1 VGLLLASTT
10 VSWSASAR
18 SPSRDAGGRAAPARP
33 PARPAITSAAARPA
47 PPPAASKAPPKKNGG
62 AGGTTAPAGRP
73 AGNPTPAA
81 ASPALAPP
89 ELPAIPAIPAPSPP
103 PPELAARKVWLK
115 NRIDEIVAH
124 PALAGAKVAILVSEF
139 ESGQVLYARQEKTA
153 LNAASNVKLVTS
165 AAALSRLGPE
175 YRWRTVV
182 YGPAQTGGRWL
193 GTGGE
198 LAGDLYL
205 RGSGD
210 PSLTTENLGELA
222 ASLQAQ
228 GLKRVKGSVVVD
240 ATTFDGG
247 PIGPGYDQ
255 KSESASYRSPSS
267 AASLNGNA
275 VVITIIPG
283 AKAGAPARITL
294 EPSSPYFTMVGRIV
308 TAGMT
313 GPAVPLVDSEQA
325 GEQTRITVSGRIR
338 LGSEPRYFIRRIVH
352 PELFLGNTFREVLK
366 KRGIVVEKPLRI
378 GAVPGEGFRS
388 LAAHDSPSLAVVVH
402 DLNKRSSNFAA
413 EQVLRTLGAEVVGRP
428 GTWDKG
434 LEAIA
439 RYLDSLGIPRNSYRM
454 SNGAGLYDSNRFT
467 PEQLVTVMRAALR
480 DFRVAS
486 EYLSSL
492 AVAGIDGTLGQR
504 MGGTVAHR
512 FVRAKTGT
520 LLNVSSLSGVV
531 GAPGQKPLLFSFLAN
546 DVVNAVAA
554 RSAQDRAAEALVLY
568 LDPAAASAIASPAGS
583 R

>member
-1 VGLLLASTT
+1 MPRPPRARASLVGLLVALATAGNALGAQNPAPKPPAASTAT
-10 VSWSASAR
+10 GSKA
-18 SPSRDAGGRAAPARP
+18 
-33 PARPAITSAAARPA
+33 A
-47 PPPAASKAPPKKNGG
+47 PPPAKKSGPSTPALKPAGG
-62 AGGTTAPAGRP
+62 ASTRTSSALP
-73 AGNPTPAA
+73 
-81 ASPALAPP
+81 SLAPP
-89 ELPAIPAIPAPSPP
+89 EPPTLPALSPP
-103 PPELAARKVWLK
+103 PPDLGARKSWLK
-115 NRIDEIVAH
+115 TRIDEIVSH
-124 PALAGAKVAILVSEF
+124 PALAGAKVSILVSEF
-139 ESGQVLYARQEKTA
+139 ESGQVLYARNEKVA

-193 GTGGE
+193 GAGGE

-210 PSLTTENLGELA
+210 PTLSTESLGELA

-228 GLKRVKGSVVVD
+228 GLKKVKGALVVD
-240 ATTFDGG
+240 ASTFDGG
-247 PIGPGYDQ
+247 ALGPGYEQ
-255 KSESASYRSPSS
+255 KSDSASYRSPSS

-275 VVITIIPG
+275 VVITVIPS
-283 AKAGAPARITL
+283 AKPGLPARITL
-294 EPSSPYFTMVGRIV
+294 EPSSPYFNVVGRIV

-313 GPAVPLVDSEQA
+313 GPAVPLVDSDQQ

-338 LGSEPRYFIRRIVH
+338 LGSEPRYFVRRIVH
-352 PELFLGNTFREVLK
+352 PELFLGHTFREVLK
-366 KRGIVVEKPLRI
+366 KRGIVIDKPLRI
-378 GAVPGEGFRS
+378 GAVPGEGFRALAS
-388 LAAHDSPSLAVVVH
+388 LDSPSLAVVVH
-402 DLNKRSSNFAA
+402 DLNKKSSNFAA

-439 RYLDSLGIPRNSYRM
+439 RYLDSLGIPRNTYKM
-454 SNGAGLYDSNRFT
+454 TNGAGLYDSNRFT
-467 PEQLVTVMRAALR
+467 PEQIVTVMRAALR

-554 RSAQDRAAEALVLY
+554 RAAQDRAAEALVLY
-568 LDPAAASAIASPAGS
+568 LDPAAASAVASPG